1 MEGLARPAW
10 WPCCSPPMPSSSSAN
25 TIWRKTALF
34 WLPLQEIVRLQVE
47 KDVLDTQSWLMT
59 HLTNS
64 LNFGSQ
70 SLLDSS
76 AAVIEGDAFLAA
88 IASAPSP
95 VATIKERHDNEKLLP
110 TVAIVNRG
118 LTCLDGSG
126 LCWLLRRLLD
136 RTRCCLDRRSL
147 QRTNPC
153 WHIEQPHPK
162 RSSSSHLCTA
172 IVGSH
177 LG

>member
-1 MEGLARPAW
+1 MNKYVLLLSHRSNSLTKAAYMEGLARPAW

-47 KDVLDTQSWLMT
+47 KDVLDRTSTATQRWLMT

-110 TVAIVNRG
+110 MY
-118 LTCLDGSG
+118 SG
-126 LCWLLRRLLD
+126 HCKPR
-136 RTRCCLDRRSL
+136 
-147 QRTNPC
+147 
-153 WHIEQPHPK
+153 PH
-162 RSSSSHLCTA
+162 LF
-172 IVGSH
+172 GW
-177 LG
+177 